1 MSDRPP
7 SSSTPDPGGPAEGT
21 PEYDWLYGTGG
32 RGGGDADDAT
42 QVLGPGG
49 AATGRRPHPD
59 ATRMMPAVPRGQQPS
74 GQATPPNQRPHQTPP
89 PPPRSPGGGPA
100 RGSSG
105 GGRRGFRPRPRWIL
119 YALALWLVFL
129 VVTPIL
135 AWNTVSKVDDTPDG
149 KRPDDQPG
157 TTYLLVGSDARKNDT
172 TGSRTDSIM
181 ILHTGS
187 GPNLL
192 MSIPR
197 DSIVDIPGHGTTK
210 INAAFAYGGAPLL
223 IRTVEQST
231 GIRIDDYAEIGFNGF
246 VDVVDAVGGI
256 EVCPKR
262 DMKDP
267 KAKLDIEKGCQEVD
281 GKTALA
287 YSRSRH
293 VESLGDIDR
302 ARRQREVI
310 SAIGKEA
317 LSPWSFINPVRYW
330 RLSFAAAG
338 SIVVGENTGA
348 IATAKMFLAM
358 TRVSGD
364 KGLACGVPISDL
376 AVHWDPERSQQLF
389 DKVID
394 DDTDTIPKSLCTP
407 SGLPKSVTG

>member
-7 SSSTPDPGGPAEGT
+7 SSNTPEPGGPAEGT

-32 RGGGDADDAT
+32 RAGGADADAT
-42 QVLGPGG
+42 QVLGPDG
-49 AATGRRPHPD
+49 AGTGPRPQPD
-59 ATRMMPAVPRGQQPS
+59 ATRMMPAVPRGNETSRPGTQ
-74 GQATPPNQRPHQTPP
+74 PNQRPHQTPP
-89 PPPRSPGGGPA
+89 PPPRPPGATPEQGRGG
-100 RGSSG
+100 
-105 GGRRGFRPRPRWIL
+105 RGFRPRPRWIL
-119 YALALWLVFL
+119 YLLVLWLVFL
-129 VVTPIL
+129 VVTPLL
-135 AWNTVSKVDDTPDG
+135 AWNKVSKVDDTPQG

-157 TTYLLVGSDARKNDT
+157 TTYLLVGSDARRNDT

-187 GPNLL
+187 GPNVL

-197 DSIVDIPGHGTTK
+197 DSIVDIPGHGSTK

-223 IRTVEQST
+223 IRTIEQNT
-231 GIRIDDYAEIGFNGF
+231 GIRIDDYAEIGFSGF

-256 EVCPKR
+256 EVCPTR

-267 KAKLDIEKGCQEVD
+267 KARLDIKKGCQEVD

-293 VESLGDIDR
+293 VEALGDIDR

-310 SAIGKEA
+310 SAIGKKA
-317 LSPWSFINPVRYW
+317 LSPWSFLNPVRYW
-330 RLSFAAAG
+330 KLNFAAAA
-338 SIVVGENTGA
+338 SIVVGEHTGA

-364 KGLACGVPISDL
+364 KGLTCGVPITDL
-376 AVHWDPERSQQLF
+376 AVHWDPDRSKQLF
-389 DKVID
+389 KKIINDEAD
-394 DDTDTIPKSLCTP
+394 SIPKSLCTP